1 MSPANEQ
8 LVPAMDRAGLYR
20 EDTYTDRQVG
30 TIRVMTPVNSDGSQ
44 DLERQVVYAG
54 QTQLM
59 TAMGALPLSFD
70 IDADSLEEAV
80 DKFAAAANVEVEST
94 MRELQEMRR
103 EAASSIILPEAGGGA
118 GLGAAGAGP
127 AGGKIKMP

>member
-8 LVPAMDRAGLYR
+8 LVPAMEAAKLYR

-30 TIRVMTPVNSDGSQ
+30 TIRVMTPVNADGSQ
-44 DLERQVVYAG
+44 DLERAVVYAG

-59 TAMGALPLSFD
+59 SAMGALPLSFD
-70 IDADSLEEAV
+70 IEADSLEEAIEN
-80 DKFAAAANVEVEST
+80 FAAAANVAVEST

-118 GLGAAGAGP
+118 GLGAPGASP